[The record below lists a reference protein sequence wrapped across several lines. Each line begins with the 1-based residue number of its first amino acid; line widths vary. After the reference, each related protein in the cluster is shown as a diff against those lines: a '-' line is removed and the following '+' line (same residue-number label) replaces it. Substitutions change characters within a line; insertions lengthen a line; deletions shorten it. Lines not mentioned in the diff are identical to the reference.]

1 MDVCYQLDI
10 LLHAG
15 YEAGW
20 MCVISLIFCYT
31 LDMRLDGC
39 VLSA

>member
-10 LLHAG
+10 LLHTG

-20 MCVISLIFCYT
+20 MYVISLIFCYT
-31 LDMRLDGC
+31 MDMRLDGC